1 MEVEVTMG
9 RKTKQ
14 DAGNESAVQAA
25 RLDLI
30 RRRYKELILET
41 RAMIAA
47 EIADGFGDPF
57 EDMVEAEELHLV
69 ESAEMGRL

>member
-1 MEVEVTMG
+1 MG
-9 RKTKQ
+9 RKMKQ
-14 DAGNESAVQAA
+14 HDMNEMTVQAS

-30 RRRYKELILET
+30 RRRHQELILET

-47 EIADGFGDPF
+47 EIADGVGDPF

-69 ESAEMGRL
+69 EAAEMGRL

>member
-1 MEVEVTMG
+1 MG

-14 DAGNESAVQAA
+14 QAVSTTDVVAA

-30 RRRYKELILET
+30 RRRHRELILET

-47 EIADGFGDPF
+47 ELADGFGDPF

-69 ESAEMGRL
+69 EAAEMGRL

>member
-1 MEVEVTMG
+1 MG
-9 RKTKQ
+9 RRTKKQ
-14 DAGNESAVQAA
+14 AGKETNVLAA

-30 RRRYKELILET
+30 RKRHRELILET

-47 EIADGFGDPF
+47 ELADGFEDPF
-57 EDMVEAEELHLV
+57 EEMVEAEELHLV